1 MPTTTW
7 ADCAISPPRALIEMP
22 GPKNLPETYRNVL
35 GLRAVRDFDSRPLS
49 DPDLHAIL
57 EAGRWTGS
65 SKNRQDWSVIVV
77 TDADQKE
84 RLAGSGDFTD
94 PLRRA
99 PMAIALVQEGAGY
112 EFDIGRLAQNLM
124 LAASAIG
131 VATCPVTFHRQE
143 EAARV
148 LEIPEG
154 KVCRY
159 GVALGYPAAV
169 IRPSRMS
176 GRKPLGEFAHWNS
189 Y

>member
-1 MPTTTW
+1 
-7 ADCAISPPRALIEMP
+7 MP

-35 GLRAVRDFDSRPLS
+35 RLRAVRDFDSRPLS

-65 SKNRQDWSVIVV
+65 SKNRQSWSVIVV
-77 TDADQKE
+77 TDPDQKE
-84 RLAGSGDFTD
+84 RLAESGDFTE

-99 PMAIALVQEGAGY
+99 PMAIALIQEGAEY

-124 LAASAIG
+124 LAAKAIG

-148 LEIPEG
+148 LGIPPG
-154 KVCRY
+154 KICRY

-176 GRKPLGEFAHWNS
+176 GRKPLNEFVHWNS

>member
-1 MPTTTW
+1 
-7 ADCAISPPRALIEMP
+7 MP

-35 GLRAVRDFDSRPLS
+35 RLRAVRDFDNRPLS

-65 SKNRQDWSVIVV
+65 SKNRQSWSVIVV
-77 TDADQKE
+77 TDPDQKE
-84 RLAGSGDFTD
+84 RLAETGDFTD

-99 PMAIALVQEGAGY
+99 PMAIALIQEGAGY
-112 EFDIGRLAQNLM
+112 EFDIGRLAQNVM
-124 LAASAIG
+124 LAAKAIG
-131 VATCPVTFHRQE
+131 VATCPVTFHRHE

-148 LEIPEG
+148 LGIPDG

-159 GVALGYPAAV
+159 GVALGYPAAE
-169 IRPSRMS
+169 IRRSQMS
-176 GRKPLGEFAHWNS
+176 GRKPLNEFVHWNS